1 MYYTN
6 NQICHVFGISRDD
19 VNRLCKA
26 SVINPEVLGQG
37 IASMYSEADMDIL
50 LMVKVYLMAGYKISD
65 MEDIFT
71 KEKASE
77 KTSDE
82 RIAKQI
88 RKYKRRIRLLEFIQA
103 MRLNFNKTRMLSVE
117 QQANTIIV
125 QNENF
130 EMPEYNSNEYQA
142 LTWEIIQ
149 LVFILDYLCQEESLS
164 DDGKEV
170 ANKIKAVL
178 ITVRKLIVMKG
189 LDINEARKDFIEFGN
204 TSFNDQEIKEASNEV
219 YEYIVANKEKIIDA
233 LMQSNS
239 DPVTSKLDDQSGS
252 VYRDRMKILNEFLV
266 DYFFD
271 AEAMVCLIT
280 NFLRFFNEIDK
291 DALKE
296 GEIKLIGEGGKKR
309 KRKQSNYL
317 E

>member
-26 SVINPEVLGQG
+26 GVINPEVLGQG
-37 IASMYSEADMDIL
+37 IASMYSEADMETL
-50 LMVKVYLMAGYKISD
+50 LKVKIYLMAGYKIAD
-65 MEDIFT
+65 MGDIFA

-82 RIAKQI
+82 DLAKQI

-103 MRLNFNKTRMLSVE
+103 MRLNINETRKLSVE

-125 QNENF
+125 QRENF
-130 EMPEYNSNEYQA
+130 EMPEYNSDEYHA
-142 LTWEIIQ
+142 LTWETIQ
-149 LVFILDYLCQEESLS
+149 LVLILDYLCQEESLS
-164 DDGKEV
+164 GDEKDV
-170 ANKIKAVL
+170 AKKIKAVL
-178 ITVRKLIVMKG
+178 KTFSKLAVMRG
-189 LDINEARKDFIEFGN
+189 LDINEVRKDFIEFEN
-204 TSFNDQEIKEASNEV
+204 ISVDVQEIKEAAKEA
-219 YEYIVANKEKIIDA
+219 YEYIVANKEKIIDI
-233 LMQSNS
+233 LMRSNS
-239 DPVTSKLDDQSGS
+239 DPITLKLDDQSGS
-252 VYRDRMKILNEFLV
+252 VYRDRMQMLNEFLV
-266 DYFFD
+266 DYFLD

-280 NFLRFFNEIDK
+280 NFLRFFNEMDK
-291 DALKE
+291 DALKN
-296 GEIKLIGEGGKKR
+296 GEIKLIEERGGRR